1 VAGANIYCMTRSSGY
16 AAMRV
21 SFGVSHFAGGLGD
34 LFEVPAATAI
44 VDFGGVGF
52 GSIVRR

>member
-52 GSIVRR
+52 GSIVR